1 MIYLF
6 LEVGKVGNFLAVQW
20 LGLPSTFTAEGRGS
34 VSQQGTKIL
43 QTVRGSKKKKKKKEI
58 GKVGMVFQV
67 EQT

>member
-43 QTVRGSKKKKKKKEI
+43 QTARGSKKKKNKK
-58 GKVGMVFQV
+58 
-67 EQT
+67 